1 MELSEWAGEDGERV
15 EETEIKL
22 EKMAELGQQA
32 LVVKPDWFGRWI
44 KRSRYIL
51 WVWATKVERS

>member
-32 LVVKPDWFGRWI
+32 LVVKPDWFGR
-44 KRSRYIL
+44 
-51 WVWATKVERS
+51 